1 MATKTLTMEIPVA
14 EAAKYTAGIAGY
26 LAKIDRSLERTKRTQ
41 ARIAKLKAETA
52 VLRMRVEARI
62 EKLCGT
68 SC

>member
-1 MATKTLTMEIPVA
+1 MATKTMTMEIPA
-14 EAAKYTAGIAGY
+14 REAAAMAAAIQEYIE
-26 LAKIDRSLERTKRTQ
+26 KIDRSLERSKRTQ

-52 VLRMRVEARI
+52 VLRTRVEARI

>member
-1 MATKTLTMEIPVA
+1 MAIPA
-14 EAAKYTAGIAGY
+14 REAAAMEADLQEYIE
-26 LAKIDRSLERTKRTQ
+26 KIDRSLERTKRTQ

>member
-1 MATKTLTMEIPVA
+1 MTMEIPA
-14 EAAKYTAGIAGY
+14 REAAAMAAAIQEYIE
-26 LAKIDRSLERTKRTQ
+26 KIDRSLERSKRTQ

-52 VLRMRVEARI
+52 VLRTRVEARI

>member
-1 MATKTLTMEIPVA
+1 MATKTMTMEIPA
-14 EAAKYTAGIAGY
+14 REAAAMAAAIQEYIE
-26 LAKIDRSLERTKRTQ
+26 KIDRSLERSKRTQ

-52 VLRMRVEARI
+52 VLRTRMEARI